1 MDDRYVKI
9 KPDHNE
15 SIEYIKYKNKPT
27 TKFDCNNNI
36 ETKVDEDGK
45 KSFPSW
51 HHNLLLIPTFLCY
64 PFVNSQSI
72 MQLWLTDM

>member
-15 SIEYIKYKNKPT
+15 SIEYIKYKNNRT